1 MIQDLLYKYLI
12 LNGRLGIPEIGRFAI
27 YRAPASVQ
35 EDGTVMR
42 APVQQILFEEKPV
55 TADKNLFQFLAHEM
69 STDEIAAIGSFNTW
83 VSSIREQLTR
93 DAFVKLPFIGTLE
106 QTTEGVIGFIPATP
120 AIKPS
125 SIDLPYGIVWQTDEI
140 AEDASVD
147 KNDSGWWIYAI
158 ILLLLGIAAIAYRYL

>member
-12 LNGRLGIPEIGRFAI
+12 LNGHLGIPEIGGFAI
-27 YRAPASVQ
+27 HRTPASAQ
-35 EDGTVMR
+35 EDGTVIQ
-42 APVQQILFEEKPV
+42 APAQQILFEEKPV
-55 TADKNLFQFLAHEM
+55 TADKSLFQFLAHEM
-69 STDEIAAIGSFNTW
+69 ATDEIAAIGSFNTW

-106 QTTEGVIGFIPATP
+106 QTAEGVVAFIPV
-120 AIKPS
+120 KPVIQPS
-125 SIDLPYGIVWQTDEI
+125 FIDLPYGIVWQTDDL
-140 AEDASVD
+140 AEDALAE

>member
-12 LNGRLGIPEIGRFAI
+12 LNGRLGIPEIGRLAI
-27 YRAPASVQ
+27 YRTPASVQ
-35 EDGTVMR
+35 EDGTVMQGP
-42 APVQQILFEEKPV
+42 AQQIFFEEKPV
-55 TADKNLFQFLAHEM
+55 AADKNLFQFLAHEM

-83 VSSIREQLTR
+83 VSSIREQLTQ

-106 QTTEGVIGFIPATP
+106 QTAEGVVGFIPVTP
-120 AIKPS
+120 AIQPS
-125 SIDLPYGIVWQTDEI
+125 SIDLPYGIVWQTDDL
-140 AEDASVD
+140 AEDGSAE